1 MSVPS
6 SISQLSVTPSL
17 NSPIGSE
24 PVGNNAALYFQ
35 AHAAFIA
42 QVANGTQFKT
52 TIPLSM
58 NNLQINNLAN
68 GTAATDAATMG
79 QLRSYLP
86 VGAIM
91 LYSGTA
97 ASIPTVWGSSWALC
111 NGQNGT
117 PNLMDKFIIGA
128 GNAYL
133 PGATGGATSYTL
145 SVANMPVHSHGVSD
159 PGHGHGVAD
168 PGHAHGVYDPGHAH
182 NPAVML
188 GAAGKAYLGNGTNE
202 FSGGGATSFGNGG
215 TGFPTATSGTGIGIY
230 GAGTGISIYGSGT
243 GISLS
248 NAGSGAA
255 FSVIPPYYA
264 LCYVMKIS

>member
-1 MSVPS
+1 MPVPS
-6 SISQLSVTPSL
+6 SISQLSTTAGL
-17 NSPIGSE
+17 NSPSGSE
-24 PVGNNAALYFQ
+24 PVGNNASLYIQ

-42 QVANGTQFKT
+42 QIANGTQFKT

-58 NNLQINNLAN
+58 NGLQINNLAN
-68 GTAATDAATMG
+68 GSATTDAATIG
-79 QLRSYLP
+79 QLRNYLP

-97 ASIPTVWGSSWALC
+97 ASIPTMWGASWALC

-117 PNLMDKFIIGA
+117 PNLMDRFVIGA
-128 GNAYL
+128 GGSYS
-133 PGATGGATSYTL
+133 PGATGGTTTYVL
-145 SVANMPVHSHGVSD
+145 SVANMPTHSHGVND
-159 PGHGHGVAD
+159 PGHAHGVAD
-168 PGHAHGVYDPGHAH
+168 PGHSHGVADPGHAH

-215 TGFPTATSGTGIGIY
+215 TGFPTNVSGTGIGIY
-230 GAGTGISIYGSGT
+230 GSSTGIGIYGSGT